1 MEFENMLKNIRFK
14 IIRLLISTYLPFLL
28 ISIFLLINLLY
39 IWFGNFLIKI
49 ENQNNISL
57 ITSLLGSAA
66 TVFAAITAAV
76 LVLNWKTQHNL
87 SLISR
92 LINDIWDLHGQF
104 TSKIYV
110 LTYTF
115 SIETKESEYK
125 VTYAELI
132 ETAVPLRSKTQQL
145 QILLEGQFDEK
156 NWELIQKYL
165 NYLEMFYPWSALEFL
180 EFKDD
185 RYDFHNE
192 FQYAHSALM
201 NVCRKYISLE

>member
-1 MEFENMLKNIRFK
+1 MA
-14 IIRLLISTYLPFLL
+14 
-28 ISIFLLINLLY
+28 
-39 IWFGNFLIKI
+39 
-49 ENQNNISL
+49 L

-76 LVLNWKTQHNL
+76 LVLNWKTQHNF
-87 SLISR
+87 SLISK
-92 LINDIWDLHGQF
+92 LINEMWDLHGQF

-110 LTYTF
+110 LNYTF

-132 ETAVPLRSKTQQL
+132 EIAVPLRSKAQLL
-145 QILLEGQFDEK
+145 QILIEGQIDEK
-156 NWELIQKYL
+156 NWEHIQDYL

-180 EFKDD
+180 EFRDD
-185 RYDFHNE
+185 QHEFHNE
-192 FQYAHSALM
+192 FKYANSALI